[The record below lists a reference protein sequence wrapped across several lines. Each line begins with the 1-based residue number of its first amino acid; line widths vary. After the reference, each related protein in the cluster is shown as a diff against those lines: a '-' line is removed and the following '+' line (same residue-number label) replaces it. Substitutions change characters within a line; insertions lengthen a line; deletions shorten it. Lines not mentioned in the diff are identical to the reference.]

1 MNSLEPDLITL
12 TSHLYESLNAGI
24 VFPHLNR
31 CDHILILHLRQLS
44 GIHQKEG
51 DISEPTETKTRLGTV
66 AICVVSTTLLT
77 GEKLAINGGNK
88 KAKFLNNVSPQALFQ
103 RYL

>member
-12 TSHLYESLNAGI
+12 TSHLYESLTAGI
-24 VFPHLNR
+24 VFPDLNR
-31 CDHILILHLRQLS
+31 CDLILILHLRQLL

-51 DISEPTETKTRLGTV
+51 NISEPTETKTRLGTI
-66 AICVVSTTLLT
+66 AICVVSTTSLT

-103 RYL
+103 RYP